1 MAVDIGIDLGTAN
14 TLIYDKRRGIV
25 LNEPSVVI
33 RSKKNQQFL
42 AIGEEAS
49 DMLGRTPDGVQAI
62 RPIRN
67 GVITSF
73 QGTVAMLKHF
83 IKKTVSNSFFRVRT
97 IICVPCGI
105 TEVERRAVTEA
116 ARNAGAREV
125 YLVRQPLAAAIGCGA
140 PVAEPHGTML
150 VTVGAGV
157 TEVAVISLGGIVVS
171 HTVRTAGEAFDN
183 AIIQYIKR
191 KYNIM
196 AGALAAEQLKC
207 SIGTVY
213 YQKER
218 EKAEINGLDLLSGLP
233 KTVTVNSEE
242 LREAMQECADE
253 VIDAVKQ
260 TLEQTPPELAADIV
274 ESGIILAGGG
284 AKLRGL
290 GRLISVNVD
299 IPVYIAEEPTECAAI
314 GTGKNLDFMA
324 ELGQRQRRFL

>member
-25 LNEPSVVI
+25 LNEPSMVI
-33 RSKKNQQFL
+33 RSKKNQQLL

-191 KYNIM
+191 KYNIL
-196 AGALAAEQLKC
+196 AGAVTAEQLKC

-218 EKAEINGLDLLSGLP
+218 ERSEINGLDLLSGLP

-299 IPVYIAEEPTECAAI
+299 IPVYIAEEPMECAAI

>member
-299 IPVYIAEEPTECAAI
+299 IPVYIAEEPTECAVI

>member
-1 MAVDIGIDLGTAN
+1 M
-14 TLIYDKRRGIV
+14 
-25 LNEPSVVI
+25 
-33 RSKKNQQFL
+33 
-42 AIGEEAS
+42 
-49 DMLGRTPDGVQAI
+49 
-62 RPIRN
+62 
-67 GVITSF
+67 
-73 QGTVAMLKHF
+73 
-83 IKKTVSNSFFRVRT
+83 
-97 IICVPCGI
+97 
-105 TEVERRAVTEA
+105 
-116 ARNAGAREV
+116 
-125 YLVRQPLAAAIGCGA
+125 
-140 PVAEPHGTML
+140 
-150 VTVGAGV
+150 
-157 TEVAVISLGGIVVS
+157 S

-191 KYNIM
+191 KYNIL
-196 AGALAAEQLKC
+196 AGAVTAEQLKC

-218 EKAEINGLDLLSGLP
+218 ERSEINGLDLLSGLP

-299 IPVYIAEEPTECAAI
+299 IPVYIAEEPMECAAI